1 MPQLTWKASNIVSRS
16 LTLEEVKQ
24 PIRNVLSRVTWP
36 PLTNQPKRVSP
47 FAALFFLLPPHT
59 LFSFWVLPLYDVKG
73 ISDAENILAPSLCP
87 LPSSQESSAFV
98 L

>member
-1 MPQLTWKASNIVSRS
+1 MPQLTWKAFNFVSRS

-36 PLTNQPKRVSP
+36 PLTNQPKRSHP
-47 FAALFFLLPPHT
+47 SLLSSSSSLPTT

-87 LPSSQESSAFV
+87 LPSSQESAAFV